1 VKVVGLTGGIGS
13 GKSTVSALLRER
25 GAVIVDAD
33 ALVKELQEPGMPV
46 FDAMVERFGPGIVA
60 PDGRLDRQAVAD
72 IVFHDPEQLAA
83 LNAIVHPAVG
93 LAVLERIA
101 ANEGTDNV
109 VIADIPLLAE
119 GNSAIKMSGV
129 LVVDTPEEVQVARL
143 VELRGFPEADARARI
158 SRQASREERLAK
170 ADRVIDN
177 SGTPEALAAQLDDV
191 WAWIEGLPDT

>member
-25 GAVIVDAD
+25 GAVVVDAD

-60 PDGRLDRQAVAD
+60 ADGRLDRQAVAD

-83 LNAIVHPAVG
+83 LNAIVHPAAGV
-93 LAVLERIA
+93 AVLERIA

-158 SRQASREERLAK
+158 SRQATREDRLAK
-170 ADRVIDN
+170 ADKVVDN
-177 SGTPEALAAQLDDV
+177 GGTPEQLAAQLDDV